1 MLGALVAS
9 EGWAVVTGSQ
19 ERVLEQGDEVHT
31 LRGMSSREARERHLL
46 TMLVMPTLDLFKPYA
61 LNTYSGTVLC
71 HLTGRERPYSA
82 DEIEHTLL
90 SYVRMGWTEPLTAD
104 VSRWATLLWAGDP
117 QIETS
122 PKYLYWDWHVKA
134 VYSDYHIPRT
144 KHGTRQ
150 RIIGARKQLML
161 HDGAGHLLF
170 MRTYRGDTHLI
181 DGMVDGTGYYE
192 GQVQAT
198 KLTRQIFDRE
208 GLSVAHFKTLLDG
221 DHPRQFITC
230 LRSNQYAG
238 VDSFASVTAF
248 EPFRYDKE
256 GNVIQEIAEGIY
268 EMKDRRK
275 GEANLSLRA
284 VLLHKIRGEKE
295 DGDDRLQVIITPDQD
310 TPATAIAKFYRGRFP
325 QQENAIRDWWI
336 PLGGDVN
343 VGYDKH
349 KVENSELAKQKE
361 KMETRLEKL
370 ERYVPTCEARRQR
383 AQRRYDK
390 CTQQRQVEWDAAQQT
405 LQEAVQQRQAEGETA
420 WDLHQWAKSEEAHIE
435 QVLHSQ
441 PYSLRMDAAAEQVAQ
456 EQEKQRQ
463 YHQEQ
468 QQKQQDLDKTI
479 QAMADHPMY
488 ELDNRK
494 DQLLSAFHLCLI
506 SALQWL
512 RDAVF
517 PESYAHATYETMKAF
532 IQMDGFIIEHP
543 QFIEVYLDGFWQ
555 SAKRRDMEELVA
567 RCNARQFTAPDGR
580 LLQFGICSKPGQ
592 I

>member
-1 MLGALVAS
+1 MAS

-19 ERVLEQGDEVHT
+19 ERVIEQGDEVHT
-31 LRGMSSREARERHLL
+31 LRGMSSRDARERHLL

-82 DEIEHTLL
+82 DEMEHALL

-104 VSRWATLLWAGDP
+104 VARWATLLWADDP
-117 QIETS
+117 QTETS

-181 DGMVDGTGYYE
+181 DGMVDGTVYYE
-192 GQVQAT
+192 GQIQAA
-198 KLTRQIFDRE
+198 KLTRQVFDRE
-208 GLSVAHFKTLLDG
+208 GLSVAHFKALLDD

-230 LRSNQYAG
+230 LRSNQYSG
-238 VDSFASVTAF
+238 VGSFASVTTF

-275 GEANLSLRA
+275 EEANLSLRA
-284 VLLHKIRGEKE
+284 VLLHKIRREKEE
-295 DGDDRLQVIITPDQD
+295 DGDDRLQVIITPDKD

-349 KVENSELAKQKE
+349 KVENSELASQKE
-361 KMETRLEKL
+361 ELEARLERL
-370 ERYVPTCEARRQR
+370 ERYIPACEARMPR
-383 AQRRYDK
+383 AQRRHDK
-390 CTQQRQVEWDAAQQT
+390 YAQQYQTEWDAAQQT
-405 LQEAVQQRQAEGETA
+405 LQEAVQQRQAEGAAA
-420 WDLHQWAKSEEAHIE
+420 WDLYQWAKSEEARIDQE
-435 QVLHSQ
+435 LHSQ
-441 PYSLRMDAAAEQVAQ
+441 PYSLRMDAAAEQVAR

-463 YHQEQ
+463 YRQEQ
-468 QQKQQDLDKTI
+468 QQKQQDLAKTI

-488 ELDNRK
+488 ELDDHK
-494 DQLLSAFHLCLI
+494 DQLLSALRLCLI

-517 PESYAHATYETMKAF
+517 PESHAHATYETIKSF
-532 IQMDGFIIEHP
+532 IQLDGFVIEHP
-543 QFIEVYLDGFWQ
+543 QSIEVYLDGFWQ
-555 SAKRRDMEELVA
+555 SAKKRDMEELVS

-580 LLQFGICSKPGQ
+580 LLRFGICSKPG
-592 I
+592 

>member
-1 MLGALVAS
+1 
-9 EGWAVVTGSQ
+9 
-19 ERVLEQGDEVHT
+19 
-31 LRGMSSREARERHLL
+31 
-46 TMLVMPTLDLFKPYA
+46 
-61 LNTYSGTVLC
+61 
-71 HLTGRERPYSA
+71 
-82 DEIEHTLL
+82 
-90 SYVRMGWTEPLTAD
+90 
-104 VSRWATLLWAGDP
+104 
-117 QIETS
+117 
-122 PKYLYWDWHVKA
+122 
-134 VYSDYHIPRT
+134 
-144 KHGTRQ
+144 
-150 RIIGARKQLML
+150 ML

-181 DGMVDGTGYYE
+181 DGMVDGTVYYE

-248 EPFRYDKE
+248 DPFRYDKE
-256 GNVIQEIAEGIY
+256 GNVTQEIAEGIY

-284 VLLHKIRGEKE
+284 ILLHKIRGKEEE

-310 TPATAIAKFYRGRFP
+310 TSATKIAEFYRGRFP

-343 VGYDKH
+343 VGYDKQ
-349 KVENSELAKQKE
+349 KVENSELANQKE
-361 KMETRLEKL
+361 KLETRLEKL
-370 ERYVPTCEARRQR
+370 ERYVPACEVRIQR
-383 AQRRYDK
+383 AQQRYDK
-390 CTQQRQVEWDAAQQT
+390 YAQQRQVEWNAAQQT
-405 LQEAVQQRQAEGETA
+405 LQEAVLRRQAEGETA
-420 WDLHQWAKSEEAHIE
+420 WDLHQWAKSEEARIE
-435 QVLHSQ
+435 QELHSQ
-441 PYSLRMDAAAEQVAQ
+441 PYSQRMDTAAERVER
-456 EQEKQRQ
+456 EQEKQQR
-463 YHQEQ
+463 YRQEQ
-468 QQKQQDLDKTI
+468 QQKQQDLDKTQ

-488 ELDNRK
+488 ELDDRK
-494 DQLLSAFHLCLI
+494 DQLLSAFRLCLV
-506 SALQWL
+506 SAIQWL

-532 IQMDGFIIEHP
+532 IQMDGFVIEHP
-543 QFIEVYLDGFWQ
+543 QFIKVYLDGFWQ
-555 SAKRRDMEELVA
+555 SAKKRDIEELA
-567 RCNARQFTAPDGR
+567 SRCNAQQFTVPDGR